1 MSNHNGQGIHPQQS
15 WNSEKP
21 NPQHPPQQQSWN
33 SDDNNN
39 RPSSTRPSSTYPP
52 PPPST
57 YPTSYP
63 PSHPPAPYNQQPYP
77 QATYPPPPPSD
88 YPQAQPSGMAAVHS
102 QVQGSQDPYHRLPP
116 PPAPGPYQR
125 PPDMYAQPPPGSQVV
140 YQAAA
145 PRQRTAIACRYCRR
159 RKIRCSGFESSPDG
173 RCTNCVRFNQECMFT
188 PVSSQAQAFVPAH
201 AAYPHL
207 LRPQAQGGRGR
218 GYPGDNVVLYGAHG
232 QPLPPQ
238 QQAMPESTLPPPQ
251 GAYYQAPYG
260 RPPHMD
266 DRIPPPPMQHHVPHD
281 QRQQGGRRGSGA
293 GFDYPDPINLAP
305 VSAGP
310 PAPGFAPA
318 PYYHAPPQDRRPSPQ
333 SYAYDRPGYPPMPAH
348 GTPPPI
354 ATSGPSRGGLNV
366 RDILN
371 NPPGDSAGTNGG
383 RSSTDSDMLNQ
394 LNRKV

>member
-1 MSNHNGQGIHPQQS
+1 MSNPGGQGIHPQQS

-21 NPQHPPQQQSWN
+21 APHPPQQQPEDSH
-33 SDDNNN
+33 
-39 RPSSTRPSSTYPP
+39 RPSSSRPSSNYPP
-52 PPPST
+52 PPPPPS
-57 YPTSYP
+57 SYP
-63 PSHPPAPYNQQPYP
+63 PAPFTQSHPPASYNQQPPYP
-77 QATYPPPPPSD
+77 QAPPQ
-88 YPQAQPSGMAAVHS
+88 PQPPSGMAAVHS

-116 PPAPGPYQR
+116 PPAPAPYQR
-125 PPDMYAQPPPGSQVV
+125 PDMYAQPGPPPQVV

-207 LRPQAQGGRGR
+207 RNQGQGRGR
-218 GYPGDNVVLYGAHG
+218 GYPGDGVVLYGAHG

-238 QQAMPESTLPPPQ
+238 QQAVPESTLPPPQ
-251 GAYYQAPYG
+251 GAYYAPGYG

-266 DRIPPPPMQHHVPHD
+266 DRIAPPPMPHHMSHD
-281 QRQQGGRRGSGA
+281 QRQQSGRRGSGA
-293 GFDYPDPINLAP
+293 GFEYPEPINLAP
-305 VSAGP
+305 VSTGASAAAY
-310 PAPGFAPA
+310 PAA
-318 PYYHAPPQDRRPSPQ
+318 PYYHAPGHDRRPSPQ
-333 SYAYDRPGYPPMPAH
+333 SYPYERGSHGPGYPPMPAH
-348 GTPPPI
+348 ATPPPV
-354 ATSGPSRGGLNV
+354 ASSVPPRGPLNV

-371 NPPGDSAGTNGG
+371 NPPGESQNGG

>member
-1 MSNHNGQGIHPQQS
+1 
-15 WNSEKP
+15 
-21 NPQHPPQQQSWN
+21 
-33 SDDNNN
+33 
-39 RPSSTRPSSTYPP
+39 
-52 PPPST
+52 
-57 YPTSYP
+57 
-63 PSHPPAPYNQQPYP
+63 
-77 QATYPPPPPSD
+77 
-88 YPQAQPSGMAAVHS
+88 MAAVHS